1 MKRDSTSRRKLSLCA
16 TRTVCAGVA
25 GIEPSD
31 CLSRLF
37 DYEAGLHVKKKALPL
52 RHENRVRWSGWHRT
66 LGLPE
71 STIRDHPHR
80 GVARVDAG
88 AGRTSFTRGQRSVE
102 RSRSQTSAITA
113 PGQPRDQTIMWT
125 FEAGPLG
132 NAPKKCSRYSVAAA
146 ITRLRFSSK
155 YGSYTEP
162 SRHIA

>member
-1 MKRDSTSRRKLSLCA
+1 MGVLQGASRADVANRPVFYRSCALRCKRGALQTS
-16 TRTVCAGVA
+16 G
-25 GIEPSD
+25 
-31 CLSRLF
+31 